1 MDKTLLYYKERYASS
16 YFSELSAVLK
26 SFNPGNEKS
35 PYHYM
40 KDLKGNDDYYPFR
53 IYLRSDNTS
62 YKYYTDEKSGK
73 AFNYAANGYESDIS
87 DKDLMI
93 AIDKFFSLVDG
104 DKSLE
109 KHVCALL
116 KQAILPLGFNA
127 THAQTAIANVV
138 EQCIKKIAKDFN
150 VNITSTPGKDP
161 VINDYIVSI
170 HNTLNP
176 NGTFTNFYK
185 NQLHA
190 LRVFRNIESH
200 TLDVIFEPKNI
211 HTTIKFLFHTLVGL
225 CFHLIK
231 IANPSA
237 FDTSDINVVVS
248 CEANALDER
257 IKIIKVIEHNDEG
270 CSSITVDP
278 VESGDVENC
287 FVLKLQRYH
296 HYKIYNVAD
305 LKGESTDDEIWNDSD
320 IPCFEI
326 CAEYTPGKAC
336 LDFYTCD
343 NAIIKLTIPIGSC
356 EFDKC
361 ANLIGEII
369 NNVKKSKI
377 EGYEKIINEINNLNS
392 KINNNNNAEKSYEL
406 LTNVNALLTQLENS
420 TQKGINGIS
429 EKLNKDI
436 SKQLQDIIGKLD
448 GSDIKKSIAEINSG
462 QLDIYALIADERKRR
477 RRVMNTILAM
487 FVFVIVGLPLF
498 IFSEQ
503 IYDKTHIEMFAS
515 IAHMSGS
522 DDVAY
527 NHARWLEKNGEYGNA
542 TTWYSKAKERF
553 ADVVAADSTQ
563 TEYAY
568 RLALMYFRLKGGS
581 EQGID
586 YSLNKAI
593 RYARVASYGE
603 RGIALYVFLNLLKGD
618 AADVELRTMLNS
630 LQGADAQKD
639 KYVQL
644 SNIIMQTAGR
654 EILAQDDSR
663 ERYLASFSTLD
674 SLCYDSEVAPE
685 AMLVASE
692 LQTGGVSTA
701 DGKGYKI
708 EPDIYS
714 ALSTL
719 NVLSFEMNDAKGQLN
734 YAQLAIKLRLNSIA
748 EQLLARLWSN
758 GIKESAYFI
767 VSLVDAGLITTPV
780 YMNEVYQYLN
790 SLDND
795 NIAKLVTSAKQNERK
810 GYTGEKYVLDLYTKA
825 FSLDSLDAGQ
835 RLTDAAYDNAMNSL
849 LKLEKYNSVERLKEF
864 FANNKMDVA
873 MGCAEYLMGVK
884 CANGYGCEVD
894 LQASDSLLR
903 MASDMGYMP
912 ASYSLGRRLMMDDA
926 SRIEGLRILNK
937 ISGSYTP
944 AAAYLAVYYYCCI
957 DQELAMQQA
966 AKINEPEYDIY
977 KAILSLCDIHQLKN
991 EVEMLQYL
999 EVVVSRNV
1007 NEIARLPHLYA
1018 VLYNAIAEAYMKQYP
1033 SMEIVDKVAF
1043 YSETALALGD
1053 AEMDAKMLFML
1064 AEYYTLMGDKER
1076 ALANYR
1082 EFCNIFYRG
1091 FPVDK
1096 NMFDAVTERVALLCP
1111 EALLGYLSNDEI
1123 DRYATAAAVN
1133 TGNDFY
1139 WVITSE
1145 QSLID
1150 SFPMYIY

>member
-26 SFNPGNEKS
+26 SFNPGDKDS

-40 KDLKGNDDYYPFR
+40 KDLKGDGYYPLR
-53 IYLRSDNTS
+53 LYKGNDYIYA
-62 YKYYTDEKSGK
+62 Y
-73 AFNYAANGYESDIS
+73 NGYESDIS

-104 DKSLE
+104 DASLK

-116 KQAILPLGFNA
+116 KQAILPLGFKA
-127 THAQTAIANVV
+127 TDAQSSIATVV
-138 EQCIKKIAKDFN
+138 ELCIKKIAKDFN
-150 VNITSTPGKDP
+150 VNITSTPGKEP

-170 HNTLNP
+170 HSTLNP
-176 NGTFTNFYK
+176 KGTFTNFYK

-190 LRVFRNIESH
+190 LRVIRNIDAH
-200 TLDVIFEPKNI
+200 TSDVIFEPKNI

-231 IANPSA
+231 IANPHTSA

-248 CEANALDER
+248 CEANALAKR
-257 IKIIKVIEHNDEG
+257 INKIKVIENNDKG
-270 CSSITVDP
+270 CSSKTVNK
-278 VESGDVENC
+278 SGDVENC
-287 FVLKLQRYH
+287 YVLNLQRYH
-296 HYKIYNVAD
+296 HYKIYNVDD

-356 EFDKC
+356 ELDKC

-377 EGYEKIINEINNLNS
+377 EDNDLVDEINKIKD
-392 KINNNNNAEKSYEL
+392 KINNNDNAEESHKL

-603 RGIALYVFLNLLKGD
+603 RGIGLYVFLNLLKGD

-644 SNIIMQTAGR
+644 SNIIMQIAGR

-692 LQTGGVSTA
+692 LQTVGVPTA

-719 NVLSFEMNDAKGQLN
+719 NVLSFEMNDARGQLN
-734 YAQLAIKLRLNSIA
+734 YAHLAINLRLNSIA

-767 VSLVDAGLITTPV
+767 VSLVDAGLISTPV

-849 LKLEKYNSVERLKEF
+849 LKSEKYNSVERLKEF

-903 MASDMGYMP
+903 IASDMGYMP

-1043 YSETALALGD
+1043 YSETALAFGD

-1096 NMFDAVTERVALLCP
+1096 NMFDAVTEQVALLCP

-1133 TGNDFY
+1133 AGNGLY
-1139 WVITSE
+1139 WVITSA

>member
-109 KHVCALL
+109 EHVCALL

-231 IANPSA
+231 IANPQTSA

-278 VESGDVENC
+278 GDVENC

-296 HYKIYNVAD
+296 HYKIYNVND

-392 KINNNNNAEKSYEL
+392 KINNNNNAEESNKL
-406 LTNVNALLTQLENS
+406 LTDVNALLKQLENS

-429 EKLNKDI
+429 KKLNDDI

-568 RLALMYFRLKGGS
+568 RLALMYFRHKGGS

-603 RGIALYVFLNLLKGD
+603 RGIGLYVFLNLLKGD

-644 SNIIMQTAGR
+644 SNIIMQIAGR

-663 ERYLASFSTLD
+663 ERYLASFSTLN

-719 NVLSFEMNDAKGQLN
+719 NVLSFEMNDARGQLN
-734 YAQLAIKLRLNSIA
+734 YAHLAINLRLNSIA

-767 VSLVDAGLITTPV
+767 VSLVDAGLISTPV

-903 MASDMGYMP
+903 IASDMGYMP

-991 EVEMLQYL
+991 GVEMLQYL

-1007 NEIARLPHLYA
+1007 NETARLPQVYA

-1096 NMFDAVTERVALLCP
+1096 NMFDAVTEQVALLCP

-1123 DRYATAAAVN
+1123 DRYATAATVN
-1133 TGNDFY
+1133 AGNGLY
-1139 WVITSE
+1139 WVITSA
-1145 QSLID
+1145 QFLID

>member
-26 SFNPGNEKS
+26 SFNPGDKDS

-40 KDLKGNDDYYPFR
+40 KDLKGDGYYP
-53 IYLRSDNTS
+53 LRRYIESDNTS
-62 YKYYTDEKSGK
+62 YKPYIYIDEKSGK
-73 AFNYAANGYESDIS
+73 AFCYVTNGYKSDIS

-104 DKSLE
+104 DMSLE
-109 KHVCALL
+109 KDVCALL
-116 KQAILPLGFNA
+116 KQAILPLGFKA
-127 THAQTAIANVV
+127 TDAQSSIATVV
-138 EQCIKKIAKDFN
+138 ELCIKKIAKDFN
-150 VNITSTPGKDP
+150 VNITSTPGKEP

-170 HNTLNP
+170 HSTLNP
-176 NGTFTNFYK
+176 KGTFTNFYK

-190 LRVFRNIESH
+190 LRVIRNIDAH
-200 TLDVIFEPKNI
+200 TSDVIFEPKNI

-231 IANPSA
+231 IANPHTSA

-248 CEANALDER
+248 CEANALAKR
-257 IKIIKVIEHNDEG
+257 INKIKVIENNDKG
-270 CSSITVDP
+270 CSSKTVNK
-278 VESGDVENC
+278 SGDVENC
-287 FVLKLQRYH
+287 YVLKLQRYH
-296 HYKIYNVAD
+296 HYKIYNVDD

-356 EFDKC
+356 ELDKC

-377 EGYEKIINEINNLNS
+377 EDNDLVDEINKIKD
-392 KINNNNNAEKSYEL
+392 KINQNDNAEESHKL
-406 LTNVNALLTQLENS
+406 LTNVNALLTQLEDS

-436 SKQLQDIIGKLD
+436 SKQLQDIISKLNS
-448 GSDIKKSIAEINSG
+448 SDIKESIAEINSG

-527 NHARWLEKNGEYGNA
+527 NHARRLEKNGEYGNA

-603 RGIALYVFLNLLKGD
+603 RGIGLYVFLNLLKGD

-644 SNIIMQTAGR
+644 SNIIMQIAGR

-835 RLTDAAYDNAMNSL
+835 RLTDVAYDNAMNSL

-903 MASDMGYMP
+903 IASDMGYMP

-957 DQELAMQQA
+957 DKEFAMQQA

-1007 NEIARLPHLYA
+1007 NETARLPHLYA

-1053 AEMDAKMLFML
+1053 AEMDAKMLFIL

-1096 NMFDAVTERVALLCP
+1096 NMFDAVTEQVALLCP

-1133 TGNDFY
+1133 AGNGLY
-1139 WVITSE
+1139 WVITSA